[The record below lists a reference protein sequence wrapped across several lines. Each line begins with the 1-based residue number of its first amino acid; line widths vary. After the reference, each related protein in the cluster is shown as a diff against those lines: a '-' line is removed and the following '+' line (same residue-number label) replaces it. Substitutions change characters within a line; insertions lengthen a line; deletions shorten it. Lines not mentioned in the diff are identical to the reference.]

1 MKKLI
6 SLLVILTLVLSL
18 CACGEIKYDEA
29 RVKAD
34 AERLI
39 RESEIL
45 NEIYWGEGIGYIE
58 DIEFSSGYYYIA
70 DDLSLKKYGIKTI
83 EDLKALTRKTLS
95 EGYSQSVFE
104 GSLVGVSD
112 EGGVRVFARY
122 YQKYSEHDLNTPEY
136 ILVYSKYEPFL
147 KDEVEYLYDTLKVL
161 NSDRERV
168 YVEIDALVTR
178 EEKTQTRTLKIG
190 LVEENGEYKIDT
202 PTYLTYFE
210 SEK

>member
-29 RVKAD
+29 RVKSD

-122 YQKYSEHDLNTPEY
+122 YQKYSENDLKTPEY

-161 NSDRERV
+161 NSDSERV

>member
-6 SLLVILTLVLSL
+6 SLLILLILALSFT
-18 CACGEIKYDEA
+18 ACGEIEYDEA

-39 RESEIL
+39 KESAVL

-70 DDLSLKKYGIKTI
+70 DDLSLKKYGIETI
-83 EDLKALTRKTLS
+83 EDLKTLTLKTLS
-95 EGYSQSVFE
+95 AGYSQSVFE

-112 EGGVRVFARY
+112 EGGIRVFARY
-122 YQKYSEHDLNTPEY
+122 YQKYSAADLKTPEH
-136 ILVYSKYEPFL
+136 IMVYSKYEPFL
-147 KDEVEYLYDTLKVL
+147 KDGVEYLYDTLKVL
-161 NSDRERV
+161 YSDSERI
-168 YVEIDALVTR
+168 YVEIEALVTR
-178 EEKTQTRTLKIG
+178 EEKTQTRTIKIG

>member
-6 SLLVILTLVLSL
+6 TLLVILTLVLSL

-70 DDLSLKKYGIKTI
+70 DDLSLKKYGINTI

-122 YQKYSEHDLNTPEY
+122 YQKYSENDLKTPEY